1 MPLSSPG
8 RITGALVLASALL
21 IAQQGSQLPGWYPH
35 EGGQLKYRV
44 NCRFGEEPD
53 TMPEGWKFGR
63 VSAVA
68 IDASN
73 NVYAFQRGPKADPI
87 VIFAPDGR
95 YLRSF
100 GKGLFKGPHGLR
112 LDAEQNVWITDTA
125 LHQVMK
131 FSNAGKLLLTLGT
144 AGKPGSDKQTFNRP
158 TDIAFA
164 AGGDVYVSDGYAN
177 SRIVKFSKDG
187 KYLMEWGKPGRGPGE
202 FQVPHS
208 VAVDPAG
215 LVYVADRE
223 NNRVQIFDPN
233 GKFLRQWTHTG
244 SPQSI
249 SITKDGQFWTI
260 ADRDRI
266 EVIANEALGGRIMH
280 LDLATGRILGSM
292 ESPGHWIDVA
302 RDGNIFIGSLTGNV
316 FRWFPAWPD
325 RGIGSLDVQAAK

>member
-1 MPLSSPG
+1 MPLPTSG
-8 RITGALVLASALL
+8 RVTAALVFTSALL
-21 IAQQGSQLPGWYPH
+21 VAQPDLPLLGWYPH

-44 NCRFGEEPD
+44 NSRFGEEPD

-68 IDASN
+68 TDQAN

-87 VIFAPDGR
+87 VVFAPDGR

-100 GKGLFKGPHGLR
+100 GKGLFKSPHGLR

-131 FSNAGKLLLTLGT
+131 FSNDGKLQLTLGT
-144 AGKPGSDKQTFNRP
+144 AGTTGSDQQTFNRP

-164 AGGDVYVSDGYAN
+164 ANGDVYVSDGYAN

-187 KYLMEWGKPGRGPGE
+187 KYLMEWGKAGRGPGE
-202 FQVPHS
+202 FQVPHG

-223 NNRVQIFDPN
+223 NNRVQIFTSD

-249 SITKDGQFWTI
+249 FITKDGQFWMI
-260 ADRDRI
+260 ADRNRI

-280 LDLATGRILGSM
+280 LDLKTGRILGSM
-292 ESPGHWIDVA
+292 ESPGHWLDVA

-316 FRWFPAWPD
+316 FRWYPAWPD
-325 RGIGSLDVQAAK
+325 KGIGSLDAAK